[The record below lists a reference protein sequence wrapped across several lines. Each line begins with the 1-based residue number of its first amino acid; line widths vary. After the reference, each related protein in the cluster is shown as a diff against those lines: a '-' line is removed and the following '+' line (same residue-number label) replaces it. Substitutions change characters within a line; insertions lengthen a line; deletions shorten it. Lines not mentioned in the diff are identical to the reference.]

1 MTNLDLE
8 KIIHESALALGKA
21 IDPGIIEDISRNVRT
36 YNQSE
41 LIELKRDLTES
52 ARKVNLAVFDNTIA
66 PQELQHFIEES
77 PEVMLLFHDDNG
89 TLVPV
94 LVRAEKQR
102 VRSLLDGKVYRVR
115 DFVSTFNWV
124 MVQGAVV
131 CLTLMNYTTFSGS
144 ALDGH
149 STKLSPVKRLFRLLG
164 TERKDIAYI
173 MVYALIIGLLSLMLP
188 IGLQSTVELVSGGV
202 FFSSVYVLIALVIVG
217 VLITGILQIVQL
229 SLVEHLQQKIFAKG
243 AFEFAFRIPKI
254 KMEALARYYA
264 PELVNRFF
272 DIITIQK
279 GLPKLL
285 IELSSSAIQIFF
297 GLVLMSL
304 YHPFFVFFGVFLI
317 AILVIIL
324 ALTGKRGLN
333 SSIEESK
340 YKYKVVQ
347 WLEEMA
353 RAIHSF
359 KLMGNTDLPHK
370 RTDGVLTNY
379 LKHRKSHF
387 TVLMTQFSAFV
398 FLKVAVTG
406 ALLILGTILVVNREI
421 TLGQFVAAEVVII
434 LVLNA
439 VEKMIMHTEVVYDM
453 LTAVDK
459 VAHLTDLP
467 LERSGGL
474 DFPRYPVSTG
484 YSIDLTNLTYT
495 FKDSKVP
502 ILKGINLNINRKER
516 VCISGTAGSGKS
528 TLAHVISGMYTD
540 YEGGVAV
547 NGYSLRDIDLTHLRD
562 KVSKNI
568 SHDDIF
574 DGTLYDNILLGKST
588 RPEEAL
594 EALKKV
600 GLHEV
605 VSAMPEGLQT
615 KLISGGKGLSNSM
628 AHKIIL
634 ARCIAKKP
642 ELLILNDFFSG
653 LSKSDKLHLM
663 KCAIDPEAPW
673 TLVAVSND
681 PLVMAACDRVIIMDR
696 GEILNSGTY
705 EELSAKGIIQ
715 HYSE

>member
-1 MTNLDLE
+1 MTNSQLE
-8 KIIHESALALGKA
+8 KIIQESSLALGQA
-21 IDPGIIEDISRNVRT
+21 IDPGIIEDITRNVRS
-36 YNQSE
+36 YHESE
-41 LIELKRDLTES
+41 LQELKRDLIES
-52 ARKVNLAVFDNTIA
+52 ARKVNLAVFDNNISST
-66 PQELQHFIEES
+66 ELADFLKES
-77 PEVMLLFHDDNG
+77 PEVVLLFHINNG
-89 TLVPV
+89 SLTPV
-94 LVRAEKQR
+94 LVRMEGSQVK
-102 VRSLLDGKVYRVR
+102 SLLDGKSFRLR
-115 DFVSTFNWV
+115 EFVTSQPWLTTQSGV
-124 MVQGAVV
+124 I
-131 CLTLMNYTTFSGS
+131 CLTLMKYSTFTGS
-144 ALDGH
+144 AADGN
-149 STKLSPVKRLFRLLG
+149 SAKLSPVKRLLRLLG

-173 MVYALIIGLLSLMLP
+173 MVYALIIGMVSLMLP

-202 FFSSVYVLIALVIVG
+202 FFSSVYVLIGLVIVG
-217 VLITGILQIVQL
+217 VLATGILQVVQL

-254 KMEALARYYA
+254 KMEALDRYYA

-285 IELSSSAIQIFF
+285 IELSSAAIQIFF
-297 GLVLMSL
+297 GLILMSL
-304 YHPFFVFFGVFLI
+304 YHPFFVFFGIFLI
-317 AILVIIL
+317 AILAIML
-324 ALTGKRGLN
+324 AFTGKRGLG

-359 KLMGNTDLPHK
+359 KLMGNTDLPYK
-370 RTDGVLTNY
+370 RTDGALANY

-387 TVLMTQFSAFV
+387 SVLMVQFSSFV

-406 ALLILGTILVVNREI
+406 ALLIIGTILVVNREI

-434 LVLNA
+434 LVLTA

-474 DFPRYPVSTG
+474 DFPQHAGASG
-484 YSIDLTNLTYT
+484 YSIELNNLTYK
-495 FKDSKVP
+495 FKDSETP
-502 ILKGINLNINRKER
+502 ILKNINLRIDKKER
-516 VCISGTAGSGKS
+516 VCISGTPGSGKS
-528 TLAHVISGMYTD
+528 LLAHIISGLYTD
-540 YEGGVAV
+540 YSGGISV

-568 SHDDIF
+568 SNEDIF
-574 DGTLYDNILLGKST
+574 DGTLYDNILLGKSI
-588 RPEEAL
+588 RPEEAI

-600 GLHEV
+600 GLHEY
-605 VSAMPEGLQT
+605 VSALPEGLQT
-615 KLISGGKGLSNSM
+615 KLISGGKGLSNSTI
-628 AHKIIL
+628 HKLVL
-634 ARCIAKKP
+634 ARCLAKKP

-653 LSKSDKLHLM
+653 LSKADKIELVQ
-663 KCAIDPEAPW
+663 CAMDPNETW

-681 PLVMAACDRVIIMDR
+681 PLVMAASDRVIILDK
-696 GEILNSGTY
+696 GEVIDSGSY
-705 EELSAKGIIQ
+705 EALYKKGVIQ
-715 HYSE
+715 KYIE